1 MEELIK
7 RVEEKYGKEDEN
19 EEIEES
25 ESEEDSDETVYLY
38 GYSCWSDSDKEEP
51 SKRSYSTIPSSFQ
64 IILVLSFGILGATT
78 RSFSGGHAGEGGMKH
93 LERIASWLELT
104 KGESNLHSISIRSSL
119 TSLPW

>member
-1 MEELIK
+1 MVESNIDREDREEGFPHRNL
-7 RVEEKYGKEDEN
+7 R
-19 EEIEES
+19 
-25 ESEEDSDETVYLY
+25 
-38 GYSCWSDSDKEEP
+38 SDKEEP

-78 RSFSGGHAGEGGMKH
+78 RSFSGGHTGVLGMKH

-104 KGESNLHSISIRSSL
+104 NGESNLHSISKSSSL